1 MFLLFSDEPVIESY
15 SVLGFPLGWSTRR
28 SGKCMNPSHLLF
40 LSLSQTSIPH
50 DHSLCSFFSY
60 FLASCVFAVDSFC
73 KTCYRRFDVPH
84 PGIQKIFACGHK
96 NVEKVCEMCY
106 LRSRVLHPPPGEF
119 AFGYHHPY
127 HPYPSKHR

>member
-1 MFLLFSDEPVIESY
+1 MIIHFAHFFHISWLHVFLQWIPFARHATVALMFHI
-15 SVLGFPLGWSTRR
+15 
-28 SGKCMNPSHLLF
+28 
-40 LSLSQTSIPH
+40 
-50 DHSLCSFFSY
+50 
-60 FLASCVFAVDSFC
+60 LA
-73 KTCYRRFDVPH
+73 YRRYLR
-84 PGIQKIFACGHK
+84 GGHK